1 MPGTGTRVLISGGG
15 VAGPALA
22 YWLHRYGFRPTI
34 VERAPTVRA
43 VGHRLQIEGVGVDAL
58 RRTGVLARARDR
70 GASPPREIRF
80 GFGGRREVVV
90 PGTSLVTDESGLVIR
105 RGELCEVLYE
115 HVRDDVEYLFDD
127 SVTGLQEAG
136 DGVTASFRNREPR
149 EFDLVVGADGIHS
162 NIRSLAFGPK
172 ERFRRYLGTN
182 IALFELENRLGLTD
196 HMVGR
201 IKPGRGVLL
210 APFPEPDR
218 LECTILTR
226 DEKPLED
233 LGQHRRMLK
242 ERFSEDGQE
251 TARLLSAMESS
262 PMTHVSPTVQI
273 HMDSWTSGRVALLG
287 DAGYCPDPMTG
298 QGSTL
303 ALVGAC
309 VLGGELARADGD
321 HRVAFPA
328 YERAIREFVDAN
340 LAMGGAHTALAA
352 PDTGELGLRVRSWL
366 LGAFSEVVARTGV
379 TAGMKRAYNF
389 PLAEHVLV

>member
-1 MPGTGTRVLISGGG
+1 MSETRVLISGGG

-34 VERAPTVRA
+34 VERSPTVRA
-43 VGHRLQIEGVGVDAL
+43 VGHRLQIEGVGVEAL
-58 RRTGVLARARDR
+58 RRMGVLGQARER
-70 GASPPREIRF
+70 GSSAPGEVRF
-80 GFGGRREVVV
+80 GFGGRREVKI
-90 PGTSLVTDESGLVIR
+90 PGTSLVSEENGLVIR

-115 HVRDDVEYLFDD
+115 QVSDEVEYLFDD
-127 SVTGLQEAG
+127 SVTGLQETA
-136 DGVTASFRNREPR
+136 DGVTVSFQNREPR

-182 IALFELENRLGLTD
+182 LALFELENHLGLTD
-196 HMVGR
+196 RMVGR

-226 DEKPLED
+226 DKEPLED
-233 LGQHRRMLK
+233 PDRHRRLLK
-242 ERFSEDGQE
+242 ERFAGDGRE
-251 TARLLSAMESS
+251 ADHLLSEMETS
-262 PMTHVSPTVQI
+262 PMTHMSPTVQI

-298 QGSTL
+298 QGSTM

-309 VLGGELARADGD
+309 VLGGALARAGGD
-321 HRVAFPA
+321 HRTAFPA
-328 YERAIREFVDAN
+328 YERAMREFVDAN
-340 LAMGGAHTALAA
+340 HAMGGTHTSLAA
-352 PDTGELGLRVRSWL
+352 PDTGELGLRVMSL
-366 LGAFSEVVARTGV
+366 LMGLLVGITARTGV
-379 TAGMKRAYNF
+379 TAVMKRAYNF
-389 PLAEHVLV
+389 PLADHVAA